1 MWESRSPDLTPIR
14 HNARISAA
22 DGIFRRHNGQPPLV
36 RRFKESGI
44 EEHWQEG
51 EEDDCVHAGEATQP
65 W

>member
-1 MWESRSPDLTPIR
+1 M
-14 HNARISAA
+14 A